1 MSVIAVSVMG
11 CLFFYA
17 MLGIKEKRRNWNNT
31 PVIIYSYIYIICHTP
46 LIFYVSILAFLATM
60 PSNLSFLTTTPT
72 PNSFQKEI
80 LPKL

>member
-31 PVIIYSYIYIICHTP
+31 PVIIYSYIFEYEPKIAP
-46 LIFYVSILAFLATM
+46 LALMRGADS
-60 PSNLSFLTTTPT
+60 
-72 PNSFQKEI
+72 
-80 LPKL
+80 